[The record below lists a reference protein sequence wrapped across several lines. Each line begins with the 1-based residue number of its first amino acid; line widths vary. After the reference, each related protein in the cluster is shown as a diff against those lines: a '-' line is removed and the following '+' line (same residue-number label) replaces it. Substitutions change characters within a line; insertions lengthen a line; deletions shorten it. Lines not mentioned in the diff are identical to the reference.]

1 MDDDVPLAVVR
12 TELERVPPVRV
23 EGAVRE
29 AGDLG
34 PQVEPAVKETEETH
48 DQEQNR
54 RKHQVADCDAQS
66 LEIQVLLQILNL
78 VFDPGLVEDEG

>member
-1 MDDDVPLAVVR
+1 MDDDVPLAIVGA
-12 TELERVPPVRV
+12 ELERIPPVRV

-34 PQVEPAVKETEETH
+34 PQVEPAVKEAEETH

-54 RKHQVADCDAQS
+54 RKHQVAYCDAQS
-66 LEIQVLLQILNL
+66 LEIQVPLQIFDL
-78 VFDPGLVEDEG
+78 VFDPGLVEDKG